1 MAIEVTKLPS
11 GLTVVTDTMPHLETA
26 ALGVWAGVGG
36 RDEKPD
42 EHGISHLLE
51 HMAFK
56 GTTTRSAREIVEAIE
71 AVGGDLNAGTSTE
84 TTAYYARV
92 MKADVPLALDVLADI
107 LANPSFVPEELEREK
122 NVIVQE
128 IGAAQDTPDDVVFE
142 HLNELCYPDQPMG
155 RSLLGT
161 AKTLKT
167 FDRDKLRIYLAT
179 HYHGPDMVVAAA
191 GAVDHK
197 RVVEEVTQRF
207 ASFNGSPA
215 PQPQPANFGAGGSRV
230 VHRDLE
236 QAHLTLA
243 LEGVPQNDPSL
254 FSLQVFTN
262 ILGGGMSS
270 RLFQE
275 VRENRGL
282 CYSIYSFHA
291 PYTDTG
297 FFGLYTGTDPA
308 DAPEMMEVVVDII
321 GDAVETLTEAEV
333 ARAKAQMKAGL
344 LMALE
349 SCSARAEQ
357 LARHILAYGRP
368 QTLQE
373 MVAKIDAVSVE
384 STRDAAR
391 ALLTRS
397 RPAVVALGSGRGLDT
412 AVTFAEGLSGSKS
425 KAQLH

>member
-36 RDEKPD
+36 RDEKAD

-56 GTTTRSAREIVEAIE
+56 GTTTRSAREIVEAVE

-92 MKADVPLALDVLADI
+92 MKADVPLALDVLSDI

-161 AKTLKT
+161 AQTLKA
-167 FDRDKLRIYLAT
+167 FDRDKLRNYLST
-179 HYHGPDMVVAAA
+179 HYHAPDMVVAAA

-197 RVVEEVTQRF
+197 QVVDEVRQRF
-207 ASFNGSPA
+207 ASFNGAPA
-215 PQPQPANFGAGGSRV
+215 PHPLPASFGAGGSRV

-243 LEGVPQNDPSL
+243 LEGVPQSDPSL

-262 ILGGGMSS
+262 TLGGGMSS

-282 CYSIYSFHA
+282 CYSIYTFHA
-291 PYTDTG
+291 PYSDTG

-308 DAPEMMEVVVDII
+308 DAPEMMEVVIDII

-373 MVAKIDAVSVE
+373 MVQKIDAVSVE

-391 ALLTRS
+391 ALLARS